1 MMQAVILQVLANVVD
16 VVATLFPFFVML
28 LIPIYMTNITYASKR
43 TVSARDDA
51 YGVEITLVTMN

>member
-1 MMQAVILQVLANVVD
+1 MI
-16 VVATLFPFFVML
+16 